1 MLGRW
6 VSSCTFREQIRRY
19 AVCTISFAILVSNP
33 TTTYAQSACSTTGV
47 QQVAVLVVTF
57 PGIAVPNFSPSLYD
71 QFFGPASS
79 LTGYWQEASYGVTS
93 ATGNVFGPFT
103 LSGTYSCSNV
113 RQFMDD
119 SIAAAAASGVDFN
132 TYKRVNIVF
141 PDMNPSCG
149 WAGISGI
156 GCVTETTSAG
166 TFNVSISALPWTK
179 LTPAVVFH
187 ESGHELGL
195 AHARLRTFGTDV
207 LGPIGTT
214 GTLTEYG
221 DHYSDMGVADEGHY
235 AAGHKAEV
243 LGWLTSGITYQNV
256 TA

>member
-1 MLGRW
+1 
-6 VSSCTFREQIRRY
+6 
-19 AVCTISFAILVSNP
+19 
-33 TTTYAQSACSTTGV
+33 
-47 QQVAVLVVTF
+47 
-57 PGIAVPNFSPSLYD
+57 
-71 QFFGPASS
+71 
-79 LTGYWQEASYGVTS
+79 
-93 ATGNVFGPFT
+93 
-103 LSGTYSCSNV
+103 
-113 RQFMDD
+113 MDD

-132 TYKRVNIVF
+132 IYKRVNIVF

-187 ESGHELGL
+187 ENGHELGL

-256 TA
+256 TASGTYTLVPYESNTAGPHALKIQRGTGNPGYYLWVEYRQPLLNYDSTLAYAAAPNGNVFSGALI